1 MADLLTFV
9 LSEGDTLLELTFLH
23 VGIVMLS
30 TLFAVGI
37 AFPMGILV
45 TRAGWEEFSTP
56 LLTLANVFQTI
67 PSLAVIGIASALFSF
82 IGLGIG
88 WVPAITAL
96 VLYSLLPIFSN
107 TVVGIKG
114 VPGEIIHAAR
124 GMGMTAGEILRQ
136 VELPLSLST
145 IFAGIRTAMVINIG
159 TAALAATIGADCLG
173 TLIFQGISTGN
184 LNLLLAGAIP
194 TALLAIL
201 FDALLWQI
209 EKHLTS
215 PGISRG

>member
-1 MADLLTFV
+1 
-9 LSEGDTLLELTFLH
+9 
-23 VGIVMLS
+23 
-30 TLFAVGI
+30 
-37 AFPMGILV
+37 
-45 TRAGWEEFSTP
+45 
-56 LLTLANVFQTI
+56 
-67 PSLAVIGIASALFSF
+67 
-82 IGLGIG
+82 
-88 WVPAITAL
+88 
-96 VLYSLLPIFSN
+96 
-107 TVVGIKG
+107 
-114 VPGEIIHAAR
+114 
-124 GMGMTAGEILRQ
+124 
-136 VELPLSLST
+136 
-145 IFAGIRTAMVINIG
+145 IG